1 MHKFFVFFYFFILL
15 SCSNSKPRRPINPKP
30 SATSMQTN
38 VKTSRQL
45 IEGEENEILDFISK
59 DSLVNYE
66 ISTNGFW
73 YAYET
78 KIEPQ
83 MPTPKTGDIAVFQ
96 YDIRS
101 LNDSI
106 FYSKLALGVKKY
118 KVDQEDFISGIQ
130 QGIKLMKVGETVIFV
145 IPSYNAFGI
154 LGDGNKIGMHTTIKS
169 KVTLLNIIN

>member
-1 MHKFFVFFYFFILL
+1 MHKFFVIFCFFTLL
-15 SCSNSKPRRPINPKP
+15 SCSNSQPRRPINPKP
-30 SATSMQTN
+30 SATSIQTN
-38 VKTSRQL
+38 VKTSKQL
-45 IEGEENEILDFISK
+45 IEREETEILDFISK
-59 DSLVNYE
+59 DSLINYE

-78 KIEPQ
+78 KIESQ
-83 MPTPKTGDIAVFQ
+83 VPTPKTGDTVAFQ

-106 FYSKLALGVKKY
+106 IYSKFVLGVKKY

-130 QGIKLMKVGETVIFV
+130 QGIKLMKVGETIIFV
-145 IPSYNAFGI
+145 IPSYKAFGVS
-154 LGDGNKIGMHTTIKS
+154 GDGNKIGMHTTIKS